1 MPARSGG
8 IGRGLP
14 PQNVVRIAPLHDVG
28 ITVEPK
34 LHAEIFT
41 LWAKIHSHACRG
53 ASRRSCPL

>member
-1 MPARSGG
+1 
-8 IGRGLP
+8 LP